1 MSVLPGT
8 VVGIKT
14 REGVIIASEKRLTYD
29 GFVLSRNVRKV
40 FPIAPGVGIGFAGLM
55 GDVNFLVKLL
65 KFEASY
71 YEVTHGKPISARSLA
86 KLTSVIL
93 YSYKLA
99 PLLTEIVIGGYDGE
113 EPSLYILDPVGSVI
127 PEKYAALGSGSQ
139 LALGYLEPKYRD
151 GITLDEAES
160 LAIGAIQA
168 VIERDVLS
176 GDGIDILRITKK
188 GIEEKELLF
197 KHVSEGQPPS

>member
-8 VVGIKT
+8 VVGVKAK
-14 REGVIIASEKRLTYD
+14 EGVIIASEKRLTYD
-29 GFVLSRNVRKV
+29 GFVLSRNVKKV
-40 FPIAPGVGIGFAGLM
+40 FPVTPGIGIGFAGLM

-65 KFEASY
+65 KFEVSY

-86 KLTSVIL
+86 KLTSAIL

-113 EPSLYILDPVGSVI
+113 EPSLYILDPAGSVI
-127 PEKYAALGSGSQ
+127 PERYAALGSGSQ
-139 LALGYLEPKYRD
+139 LAIGYLEPKYNE
-151 GITLDEAES
+151 GITLDEAEK

-176 GDGIDILRITKK
+176 GDGIDVLRITKK
-188 GIEEKELLF
+188 GIEEREMLF
-197 KHVSEGQPPS
+197 KPVSEG